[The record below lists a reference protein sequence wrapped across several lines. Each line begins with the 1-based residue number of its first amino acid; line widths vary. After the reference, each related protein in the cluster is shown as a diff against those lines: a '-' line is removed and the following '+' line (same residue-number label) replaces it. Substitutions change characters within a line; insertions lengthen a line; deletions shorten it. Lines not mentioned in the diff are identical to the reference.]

1 MSALAEQLP
10 LQACRLYDNSRY
22 NLEDIIQFMDA
33 EEAASMTHSE
43 LERALE
49 KKGRELIRTILQD
62 HLDNRS
68 PGECSTSV
76 TDSDNNDR
84 SRSRLQER
92 NLETTF
98 GTVFVERTGYGIKG
112 RKSLHPMDAELNL
125 PRELYSLELR
135 RRVAMEA
142 AKSSF
147 DETIELV
154 KNTTGASVCKRQTEE
169 LVLRA
174 AQDFDNFYQ
183 TRHYSVDQ
191 NQTTGS
197 VFPVP

>member
-10 LQACRLYDNSRY
+10 LEQVCQPYDNSRY

-33 EEAASMTHSE
+33 EEAAIMTHSE
-43 LERALE
+43 LERALG
-49 KKGRELIRTILQD
+49 KKGQELMRTLLQD

-68 PGECSTSV
+68 PGECTTSV

-84 SRSRLQER
+84 PCLRLQER

-98 GTVFVERTGYGIKG
+98 GTVSVERTGYGIKG

-125 PRELYSLELR
+125 PNELYSLELR

-183 TRHYSVDQ
+183 ARHYSVDQ
-191 NQTTGS
+191 NQTS
-197 VFPVP
+197 EEEH